1 MAIVSDLLQR
11 FLLTAITYPNAVRTA
26 FYNRDCT
33 LVKNCFF
40 AVLFFTEK
48 WIAKTVN
55 SQMS

>member
-1 MAIVSDLLQR
+1 MVSSLLLR

-26 FYNRDCT
+26 FYNSDCT

-40 AVLFFTEK
+40 AALCFIEK
-48 WIAKTVN
+48 WMAKTVN